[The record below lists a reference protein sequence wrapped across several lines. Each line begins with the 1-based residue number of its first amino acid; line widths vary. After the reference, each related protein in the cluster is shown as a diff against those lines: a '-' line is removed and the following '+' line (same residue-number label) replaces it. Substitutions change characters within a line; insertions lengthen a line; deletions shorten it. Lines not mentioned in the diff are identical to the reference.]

1 MSLPFARIRFAL
13 DHRWSPPHMSD
24 YLDGDLDARRAA
36 RVERHVGDCA
46 ECRELLLG
54 LEALVAAL
62 GGVRHDGGE
71 RVAARTLDGFRARL
85 RDSP

>member
-1 MSLPFARIRFAL
+1 MSSPFARIRFVL

-24 YLDGDLDARRAA
+24 HLDGDLDARQAA
-36 RVERHVGDCA
+36 RVERHVGECR

-62 GGVRHDGGE
+62 GDIRHDGGE
-71 RVAARTLDGFRARL
+71 LVAARTLDGLRARL

>member
-1 MSLPFARIRFAL
+1 MSSPFARIRFAL

-24 YLDGDLDARRAA
+24 HLDGDLDARRAA
-36 RVERHVGDCA
+36 RLERHVGECP

-54 LEALVAAL
+54 LEAVVAAL

-71 RVAARTLDGFRARL
+71 LVAARTLDGFRALL